1 MGSYG
6 LMNECA
12 VPSKKKWKSSVGK
25 GISITVQNLQI
36 GINPQTCL
44 HFKKRTNTALK
55 R

>member
-36 GINPQTCL
+36 GINPQTVCTL
-44 HFKKRTNTALK
+44 RKEQTQH
-55 R
+55 